1 MILVF
6 LGAPG
11 SGKGTQAMMVSE
23 KYGLLQIC
31 TGDMLREAVQ
41 RGYVLGIKTA
51 EYMNAGKL
59 GPDDIVEELIK
70 QRIEKNDCE
79 EGFLLDGFPR
89 TITQANSL
97 DEMLKHQE
105 RAISGVLYINVET
118 KELLRRLT
126 GRRLCM
132 QCGRLYHLELNPPRN
147 NELCDICNIPL
158 IQREDDKPDVV
169 LSRLKVY
176 QEETAPLIELYQ
188 KKSLLITIEGNGKVE
203 KIFQKIARKIDVLKE
218 KELNS

>member
-23 KYGLLQIC
+23 KYGLPQIC
-31 TGDMLREAVQ
+31 TGDMLREAAQ
-41 RGYVLGIKTA
+41 RKYPLGMEAA

-59 GPDDIVEELIK
+59 VPDDIVEELIK

-89 TITQANSL
+89 TIAQANSL
-97 DEMLKHQE
+97 DEMLEHQE

-132 QCGRLYHLELNPPRN
+132 QCGQLYHLELNPPSN

-158 IQREDDKPDVV
+158 IQREDDKPDIV

-176 QEETAPLIELYQ
+176 KEETTPLIELYQ

-203 KIFQKIARKIDVLKE
+203 KIFQKIARKIDILKE